1 MFRRPTV
8 GERAGLL
15 SDGAVHGLRGAARL
29 LDLLGDGGGRL
40 AEAAASALADPA
52 EVVSQDEA
60 SLRAPIPVPP
70 SIRDFMAFED
80 HIGNIQRSRGRDV
93 EPGWYQLPVFY
104 FTNPA
109 AVHGPA
115 DDVAIS
121 PGSQRFDYELE
132 VAAVIGRE
140 GRDLSPE
147 QAEGHIAGYL
157 ILSDWSARDLQEAE
171 MTQRLGPAK
180 GKDSATSLGPALVTP
195 DELAHLSQGQRLRP
209 GDDGLGQR
217 TAVQRRESGRYLL
230 VVRPDDL
237 LRFARDARGARRRH
251 RQRHRGNRV
260 HPGTVW
266 APWQRQVPVVAAGRP
281 GQAGR
286 RPSRYH
292 LRADP
297 ARRAGRPVQLIP
309 VPTTPALNR
318 SSAFQLAVINGS
330 LVEGYRDTSGPTIK
344 LAPFGVD
351 VAMARMFRHSRR
363 DYGTGRA
370 WHRCD
375 QVNVRFAPAFLDP
388 PRQPLG

>member
-1 MFRRPTV
+1 MRWVTYVSPADG

-15 SDGAVHGLRGAARL
+15 SDGAVYGLRGAARL

-52 EVVSQDEA
+52 EVVRQDEA

-195 DELAHLSQGQRLRP
+195 DELVHHRKGNAFDLAMTASVNGQPYSEGNLADIFWSFGQMISYASRGTRVVPGDVIGSGTVGTGCILELSGLHGSDRYPWLRP
-209 GDDGLGQR
+209 GDQVRLDVAHLG
-217 TAVQRRESGRYLL
+217 TIS
-230 VVRPDDL
+230 
-237 LRFARDARGARRRH
+237 ARILPAG
-251 RQRHRGNRV
+251 
-260 HPGTVW
+260 
-266 APWQRQVPVVAAGRP
+266 PVV
-281 GQAGR
+281 
-286 RPSRYH
+286 
-292 LRADP
+292 
-297 ARRAGRPVQLIP
+297 
-309 VPTTPALNR
+309 
-318 SSAFQLAVINGS
+318 
-330 LVEGYRDTSGPTIK
+330 
-344 LAPFGVD
+344 PF
-351 VAMARMFRHSRR
+351 S
-363 DYGTGRA
+363 
-370 WHRCD
+370 
-375 QVNVRFAPAFLDP
+375 
-388 PRQPLG
+388 